1 MPHGTP
7 TPKLIPEG
15 TKLSGPTRK
24 ISMRCRVEFVRYSSF
39 WLALKIASA
48 IFPPS
53 GSANVR
59 PATTTTVSM
68 PLLGVAARGRPRG
81 GGGAVDVLG
90 CEEAQVPAPA
100 RAAAE
105 APTTAPPGEVLV

>member
-7 TPKLIPEG
+7 PPNLIPEG
-15 TKLSGPTRK
+15 TRRSGPTRK
-24 ISMRCRVEFVRYSSF
+24 ISTGCRVELVRYSSF

-68 PLLGVAARGRPRG
+68 PLLGVAARAGPRG
-81 GGGAVDVLG
+81 AVGVMTVLG
-90 CEEAQVPAPA
+90 CEKAQVRA
-100 RAAAE
+100 RGRAQAE
-105 APTTAPPGEVLV
+105 AP